1 MWIITDYAMKKILKG
16 DFDLIIKSL
25 QSGENLSIIEL
36 YKLQSEYESYNGFRK
51 FFNKKLKPLSK
62 EIRHIENKFLSK
74 IIRFIGR

>member
-1 MWIITDYAMKKILKG
+1 MWIITDYAMKKLLNG
-16 DFDLIIKSL
+16 SFDLVLKAVKT
-25 QSGENLSIIEL
+25 NDKFTVKEL
-36 YKLQSEYESYNGFRK
+36 YHMQNEYESYNGFRK